1 MTVLILCTRY
11 YAALLVDGNYVSYN
25 LYLVDDAA
33 GEVIAPLD
41 NVVFEEGN
49 IFQYANIR
57 YQLETTGLGNRRVRM
72 KLVAANNFEAEYSL
86 NESYTDESETLGKA
100 LIKKKKAI
108 APITEYAVAQNFPNP
123 FNPATTINYQMPE
136 NGFVTLKIYDILGK
150 EVATLVSETEE
161 SGKIFS

>member
-1 MTVLILCTRY
+1 M
-11 YAALLVDGNYVSYN
+11 LVDGNYVSYN